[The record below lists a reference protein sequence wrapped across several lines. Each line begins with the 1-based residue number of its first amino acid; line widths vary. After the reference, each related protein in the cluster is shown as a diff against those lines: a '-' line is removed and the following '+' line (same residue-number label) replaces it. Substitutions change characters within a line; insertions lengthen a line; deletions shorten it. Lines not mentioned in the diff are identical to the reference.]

1 MSDIPKELSEQE
13 SLLKVVAGLVPA
25 TAQQVG
31 AALGKLSMRLEELTH
46 ELALADEKS
55 THLSEEYQ
63 MAFDKAFLLAGASAK
78 VKVTEAVRNAEAR
91 IATYALRLDAEV
103 AKLHVRS
110 LKAAHR
116 TLDRRIDVGR
126 TQAATV
132 RSEHRVLP
140 YGQAS

>member
-1 MSDIPKELSEQE
+1 MTDIPRELSEQE

-25 TAQQVG
+25 NAQQVG
-31 AALGKLSMRLEELTH
+31 AALGKLSVRLEELTN
-46 ELALADEKS
+46 ELADADEKA

-63 MAFDKAFLLAGASAK
+63 LAFDKAFLLAGASAK

-91 IATYALRLDAEV
+91 IATYALRLDMEV

-126 TQAATV
+126 TTASTLRTEMATIGYG
-132 RSEHRVLP
+132 RS
-140 YGQAS
+140 A

>member
-1 MSDIPKELSEQE
+1 VSDIPKELSEQE
-13 SLLKVVAGLVPA
+13 QLLKVVAGLVPA

-132 RSEHRVLP
+132 RSEARSIGYAV
-140 YGQAS
+140 GA

>member
-1 MSDIPKELSEQE
+1 MTDIPRELTEQE

-25 TAQQVG
+25 NAQQIG
-31 AALGKLSMRLEELTH
+31 KALGLLSARLEELTN
-46 ELALADEKS
+46 ELADADEKA
-55 THLSEEYQ
+55 THLAEDYQ
-63 MAFDKAFLLAGASAK
+63 LAFDKAFLLAGSGRT
-78 VKVTEAVRNAEAR
+78 KVTEAVRNAEAR
-91 IATYALRLDAEV
+91 IATYALRLEMEV

-132 RSEHRVLP
+132 RSEHRTIG
-140 YGQAS
+140 YGGAA

>member
-1 MSDIPKELSEQE
+1 MTDIPRELNEQE
-13 SLLKVVAGLVPA
+13 QLLKVVAGLVPA

-31 AALGKLSMRLEELTH
+31 TALGKLSVRLEELTN
-46 ELALADEKS
+46 ELTPADEKA
-55 THLSEEYQ
+55 TLLSEDYQ
-63 MAFDKAFLLAGASAK
+63 LAFDRAFLMAGAGRT
-78 VKVTEAVRNAEAR
+78 KVTEAIRTAEAR
-91 IATYALRLDAEV
+91 IATYSLRLEMEV

-132 RSEHRVLP
+132 RSEHRTIG
-140 YGQAS
+140 YGGAA